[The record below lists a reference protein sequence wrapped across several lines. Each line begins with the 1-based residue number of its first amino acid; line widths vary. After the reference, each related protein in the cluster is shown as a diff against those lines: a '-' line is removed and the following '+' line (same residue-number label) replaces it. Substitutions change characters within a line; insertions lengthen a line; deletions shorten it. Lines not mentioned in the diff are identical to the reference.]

1 MPLGELWGALF
12 FVFMSFAAL
21 STVIAV
27 FENLI
32 SWCMDKW
39 DMTRSK
45 AVAIN
50 GVLVIILSLPCALG
64 FNVLSGVTIPA
75 IGDIQ
80 SIEDFIVSNNMLPLG
95 SLIFVLFCTRR
106 YGWGWKNF
114 VAEANFGKGIA
125 FPTWSRIWVSYGIP
139 VLIVIIFIMGYAP
152 KVMTWLGL
160 G

>member
-1 MPLGELWGALF
+1 MPLGSLWGALF

-32 SWCMDKW
+32 SFTMDKW
-39 DMTRSK
+39 NMKRGK
-45 AVAIN
+45 AVVVN
-50 GVLVIILSLPCALG
+50 GILVVVLSLPCALG
-64 FNVLSGVTIPA
+64 FNVLSDITLPG

-106 YGWGWKNF
+106 YGWGWK
-114 VAEANFGKGIA
+114 A
-125 FPTWSRIWVSYGIP
+125 FKKKLMQAR
-139 VLIVIIFIMGYAP
+139 A
-152 KVMTWLGL
+152 
-160 G
+160 